1 MTAASAAGRPRR
13 RSVLQP
19 GGPSRRR
26 NPWVARG
33 LAAAVA
39 VLLLLVIIVLL
50 LLVSTKIPL
59 PSKLPQAQTT
69 QISYADGSPLGT
81 LAGQENR
88 IDIPFAQIPKSMRD
102 AIIAAEDRRYY
113 SNSGIS
119 PTGLLRAVYA
129 DVTKRRIAGGGST
142 ITQQY
147 AKNAYLGNKRTIT
160 RKIREAF
167 IAIKLDQQYSKNQVL
182 EFYLNTIY
190 FGRGAYGVEAASQTY
205 FGIPAAQLNPAQSAV
220 LAQLVQSPERLDPA
234 VDAARAMARW
244 RYVVAGMVKDKALSP
259 ADAAALTF
267 PPVRPRGA
275 GNKAG
280 QGQLA
285 GPKGYLVDMV
295 RAELLARGLSPRQ
308 IYTEGLKVKTGLDPK
323 SQAAAE
329 MAVSTVLTKP
339 DDPQASLVAIE
350 PGTGRILAVWGG
362 RDYLSRQF
370 NNATQALR
378 QPGSSFKA
386 FVLAAGLAKG
396 VSLKSTFNGASP
408 QMFKGYDKPVSNFN
422 DEQFGNIDLVTA
434 TAQSVNTVYVPLAQ
448 QIGLAEVAG
457 AAHAAG
463 IPDGDPGNG
472 LQSQIK
478 LPENPSLALGTT
490 EVHPIDMAA
499 AYATFAARGRQAT
512 PYLIE
517 EVKSPDGQVIY
528 KSQVKARQA
537 ISADPISDLTF
548 ALQHVVTDGTGN
560 PEAQLSGGRPAAGKT
575 GTTSDNKDAWF
586 VGYTPHLVAS
596 VWMGFDPKTPQDKTT
611 LTNVE
616 GVGAV
621 TGGTLPARVWK
632 KFMDAALS
640 GSPVEQFPPP
650 VMGGQPLTATTSSS
664 SSSSSS
670 TSPSSTSPSST
681 SSTST
686 TRPSRTTLTTP
697 PFPEPSTTQAPSPS
711 TTQASSA
718 TTTTR

>member
-1 MTAASAAGRPRR
+1 MTAASEAGRPRR
-13 RSVLQP
+13 RSVLRQ
-19 GGPSRRR
+19 GGARRPR
-26 NPWVARG
+26 SPWVARG
-33 LAAAVA
+33 LAAAVG
-39 VLLLLVIIVLL
+39 VLLLLVIIVFL

-102 AIIAAEDRRYY
+102 AIIAAEDRKYY
-113 SNSGIS
+113 SHSGIS
-119 PTGLLRAVYA
+119 PTGLVRSLYA
-129 DVTKRRIAGGGST
+129 DVTKRRIAAGGST

-147 AKNAYLGNKRTIT
+147 AKNAYLGNKRTLS
-160 RKIREAF
+160 RKVREAF

-205 FGIPAAQLNPAQSAV
+205 FGSPASQLTPAQSAV

-234 VDAARAMARW
+234 VDSSRAMTRW
-244 RYVVAGMVKDKALSP
+244 HYVIDGMVKDKALTP
-259 ADAAALTF
+259 AEAAALTF
-267 PPVRPRGA
+267 PAVRPRGA

-308 IYTEGLKVKTGLDPK
+308 VYTEGLKVKTGLDPK

-339 DDPQASLVAIE
+339 EDPQSSLVAIE

-378 QPGSSFKA
+378 QPGSSFKP
-386 FVLAAGLAKG
+386 FVLAAALAKG
-396 VSLKSTFNGASP
+396 GSLKSTFNGASP

-422 DEQFGNIDLVTA
+422 DEQFGDIDLVTA
-434 TAQSVNTVYVPLAQ
+434 TAHSVNTVYVPLAQ
-448 QIGLAEVAG
+448 QVGIKEVAG

-478 LPENPSLALGTT
+478 LPENASLALGTT
-490 EVHPIDMAA
+490 EAHPIDMAA
-499 AYATFAARGRQAT
+499 AYATFAARGKQAT

-517 EVKSPDGQVIY
+517 EVKNPDGQVIY

-596 VWMGFDPKTPQDKTT
+596 VWMGYDPKTPQDKST

-616 GVGAV
+616 GISAV

-650 VMGGQPLTATTSSS
+650 VMGGQPLTTTTSSS
-664 SSSSSS
+664 SSSSTSSSS
-670 TSPSSTSPSST
+670 TSSTST

-686 TRPSRTTLTTP
+686 TRPSLTTLTTP
-697 PFPEPSTTQAPSPS
+697 PFPEPSTTTQPSSPS
-711 TTQASSA
+711 TTQPSSA